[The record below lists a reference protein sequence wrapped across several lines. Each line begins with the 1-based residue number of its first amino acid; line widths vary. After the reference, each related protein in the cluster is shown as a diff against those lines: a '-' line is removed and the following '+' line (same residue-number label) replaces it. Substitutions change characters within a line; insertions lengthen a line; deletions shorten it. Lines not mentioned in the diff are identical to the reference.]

1 MSQSKPDAL
10 LGFAKVFVTF
20 LITIAII
27 VTAAMGVSIF
37 AMGAAWAVKQPDLVR
52 EIADN
57 IKTGAPLW
65 QAMTAIILIM
75 ALVMVMAMMA
85 VRWLQKLKLIID
97 SVSLGDPFAPENA
110 ERLRAMGW
118 LTVAIELVSIPV
130 GGIGEWL
137 ASTFKDATAEFGL
150 SLGGLLLAMVL
161 FILARVFREG
171 AAMRAD
177 LEGTV

>member
-1 MSQSKPDAL
+1 MTQTRPDAL
-10 LGFAKVFVTF
+10 LGFAKLFVVF
-20 LITIAII
+20 LIALAIVVAVSVGIAAFAL
-27 VTAAMGVSIF
+27 AAVWVM
-37 AMGAAWAVKQPDLVR
+37 QNPDF
-52 EIADN
+52 
-57 IKTGAPLW
+57 IKGMAEHTRTDAPLW
-65 QAMTAIILIM
+65 HVMTAILLILG
-75 ALVMVMAMMA
+75 LVMAMTMMA
-85 VRWLQKLKLIID
+85 VRWLQTLKAIID
-97 SVSLGDPFAPENA
+97 SVSDGDPFAPENA

-130 GGIGEWL
+130 GGIGQWL
-137 ASTFKDATAEFGL
+137 ASTFKDATSDFGL